1 MRAIVV
7 IVALCVLLLS
17 AAQAADQA
25 VVAKVG
31 NQTITRAELEKH
43 VKSELAEIDMQRYEA
58 LHEGLEEMISEALIN
73 QEAKAKGIT
82 PEALIKQEIQAKVG
96 APTEEQAMKLY
107 EANKEKL
114 GNATFES
121 VKSRIVEHL
130 QQGMLEERRE
140 AYVEELKKKSKVEVS
155 LRPPMVDVGTG
166 GRLSRGGGAN
176 APVTIIEFSDYECP
190 FCKKA
195 DVTVQEVMKTYG
207 DKVRLVHRDF
217 PLAFHAHARPAAD
230 AARCA
235 EAQGKFWE
243 YHSKLFASEDLSP
256 EKLQALAT
264 EVGLDR
270 TKFDACV
277 AKQQFKDGI
286 DKDIADGT
294 EVGVT
299 GTPAFFING
308 RMLSGAQPF
317 EKFKEIID
325 EELARTKTAKSS

>member
-1 MRAIVV
+1 MRTVITTVV
-7 IVALCVLLLS
+7 VCGLLS
-17 AAQAADQA
+17 VAQAADQP

-31 NQTITRAELEKH
+31 THTISRAELEKH
-43 VKSELAEIDMQRYEA
+43 VKSELMEIDMQRYET
-58 LHEGLEEMISEALIN
+58 LREGLDEMIAEELTKLEA
-73 QEAKAKGIT
+73 AARGVT
-82 PEALIKQEIQAKVG
+82 PEELTQQEVYAKVG
-96 APTEEQAMKLY
+96 KPTDEQAQKLY
-107 EANKEKL
+107 DENKDKL
-114 GNATFES
+114 GNASFDS
-121 VKSRIVEHL
+121 VKQRLKDHL
-130 QQGMLEERRE
+130 IQGMVEERE
-140 AYVEELKKKSKVEVS
+140 HAFVAELKKKYKTEVS
-155 LRPPMVDVGTG
+155 LPAPTVDVGTG
-166 GRLSRGGGAN
+166 GRASRGGGPS
-176 APVTIIEFSDYECP
+176 APVTMIEFSDYECP

-217 PLAFHAHARPAAD
+217 PLPFHTHARPAAE

-243 YHSKLFASEDLSP
+243 YHAKLFASPDLSP

-270 TKFDACV
+270 AKFDACV

-286 DKDIADGT
+286 DKDVADGT

-317 EKFKEIID
+317 EKFKEVID
-325 EELARTKTAKSS
+325 DELAASGAKPAS

>member
-7 IVALCVLLLS
+7 TVALCGLLS
-17 AAQAADQA
+17 PAWAADQP
-25 VVAKVG
+25 VAKVG
-31 NQTITRAELEKH
+31 NHTITQAELEKH

-58 LHEGLEEMISEALIN
+58 LHEGLEDMIAAE
-73 QEAKAKGIT
+73 
-82 PEALIKQEIQAKVG
+82 LIKQEAAARGVTPEVLTKKEIEDKAGTPTDEQAK
-96 APTEEQAMKLY
+96 KLY
-107 EANKEKL
+107 DANKEKL
-114 GNATFES
+114 GDATFES
-121 VKSRIVEHL
+121 VKSRIVDHL
-130 QQGMLEERRE
+130 KQGMVEERRE
-140 AYVEELKKKSKVEVS
+140 AFVDELKKKYKTEVS

-166 GRLSRGGGAN
+166 GRPSRGGGAN
-176 APVTIIEFSDYECP
+176 APVTMIEFSDYECP

-217 PLAFHAHARPAAD
+217 PLPFHAHALPAAE

-243 YHSKLFASEDLSP
+243 YHSKLFASQDLST

-270 TKFDACV
+270 TKFDECV

-286 DKDIADGT
+286 DKDIAAGT
-294 EVGVT
+294 EAGVT

-308 RMLSGAQPF
+308 RMLSGAQPI

-325 EELARTKTAKSS
+325 EELARSPASKS